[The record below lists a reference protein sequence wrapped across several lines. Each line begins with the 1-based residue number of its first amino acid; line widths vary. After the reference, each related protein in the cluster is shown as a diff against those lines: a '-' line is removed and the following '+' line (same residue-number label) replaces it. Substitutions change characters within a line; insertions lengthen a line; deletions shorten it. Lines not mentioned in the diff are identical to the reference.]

1 MGFWSKVKEV
11 LGIGAAED
19 DSKKK
24 AAPDFRDGILN
35 ADRHRFRTE
44 TDEPRIAEQ

>member
-1 MGFWSKVKEV
+1 MGFWSKVKEA

-24 AAPDFRDGILN
+24 APDFRDGILN
-35 ADRHRFRTE
+35 ADRHRFKTE
-44 TDEPRIAEQ
+44 TDETRSAEK